1 MVLASIGKPPAPHHQ
16 VRWSLVTQ
24 TRLPRASPAESHA
37 EEPHCPL
44 TSLPLFC
51 LFLKTNFLLEQ
62 MQIYRKA
69 VKTKQGVAI
78 YS

>member
-1 MVLASIGKPPAPHHQ
+1 MALAGIGRPPAPHHQ

-24 TRLPRASPAESHA
+24 TGLQRASPAKGHA
-37 EEPHCPL
+37 EEPCCPL

-62 MQIYRKA
+62 MQIYIKD